1 MKILVVGASGLVGG
15 NIVNELK
22 KNKVEYL
29 GTHFSYPT
37 DHTFFLNTQNLETLI
52 HHPLILN
59 FVPDVIIHC
68 GALTYVDKC
77 EQEPKLSKELTVD
90 STENLIHLAKIYKAK
105 FVYFSTDYVFDGEK
119 GLYSEDEPK
128 NPINVYGEHK
138 ALAEEIVI
146 NSGLDCLILR
156 ITNVY
161 GNEIRGKNFVSRIIA
176 LSKANQESI
185 LKLPIDQFATPIN
198 ASFIAF
204 ATYQLLIN
212 NFSGIFNISSTD
224 FMNRVQ
230 LAESVLNYFPSEKI
244 LIERVETQFLNQ
256 AAKRPLLGG
265 LLNKKLALALPNLKF
280 TNLDDYLSNL

>member
-22 KNKVEYL
+22 KNKVECL

-37 DHTFFLNTQNLETLI
+37 DHTFFLDTQNIENLI

-68 GALTYVDKC
+68 GALTHVDKC

-90 STENLIHLAKIYKAK
+90 STENLISLAKIYNAK

-119 GLYSEDEPK
+119 GLYTEDEPK
-128 NPINVYGEHK
+128 NPINIYGEHK
-138 ALAEEIVI
+138 ALAEELVI
-146 NSGLDCLILR
+146 NSCLDCLILR

-176 LSKANQESI
+176 LSKSNQESI

-198 ASFIAF
+198 ANFIAF

-265 LLNKKLALALPNLKF
+265 LLNKKLAIALPNLKF